1 MKKMLLTSAFA
12 LFGTFAMAN
21 EKTESQS
28 ELKTETVVEV
38 FGCTY
43 SVRTITYNSCGGFLS
58 DVTNNYWFEG
68 NGCEGLFM
76 EVNRNYSGAP
86 CGNPYEESVPGY

>member
-1 MKKMLLTSAFA
+1 MKKMLLASAFA

-43 SVRTITYNSCGGFLS
+43 SIRTLTYNSCGEIIGDS
-58 DVTNNYWFEG
+58 TTNYWFEG
-68 NGCEGLFM
+68 SGCEGLYM

-86 CGNPYEESVPGY
+86 CGNPNEESAPGY